1 MLVGGG
7 QVALRKATLLVRA
20 RAQVKV
26 ISHQI
31 LPELAELVEQNN
43 GEAIIG
49 EYQAQMLDN
58 VDLVIAATDNLSLNE
73 QVHSDAVARHIPV
86 NVVDKPDLC
95 SFIFP
100 AIVDRSPLVIGVS
113 SGGESP
119 VLSRLMRAKLET

>member
-1 MLVGGG
+1 MEYLPLFFKLDDKTAVLVGGG

-43 GEAIIG
+43 GEAIVG

-73 QVHSDAVARHIPV
+73 QVHQ
-86 NVVDKPDLC
+86 
-95 SFIFP
+95 
-100 AIVDRSPLVIGVS
+100 
-113 SGGESP
+113 
-119 VLSRLMRAKLET
+119 